1 MSRRKNKEDKES
13 LDDARQELAEAEY
26 INRFLLS
33 CSFIEAED
41 AYRRAI
47 GKLNVEIPEKI
58 ERNAIDRRRNMLKL
72 LEPEILSVK
81 RKEYK
86 ELEVLHL
93 QLRRLILQDDT
104 AETGIPDEIKLDQL
118 RDMDSEA
125 VTNVINGF
133 KKLQEMRRD
142 ILSS

>member
-1 MSRRKNKEDKES
+1 MS
-13 LDDARQELAEAEY
+13 LDDARRELAEAEY
-26 INRFLLS
+26 INRFLLT

-41 AYRRAI
+41 TYRQTI
-47 GKLNVEIPEKI
+47 GKLNVEIPEAV
-58 ERNAIDRRRNMLKL
+58 ERNAISRRRNMLKL
-72 LEPEILSVK
+72 LEPEILSIK

-86 ELEVLHL
+86 ELEILHL

-133 KKLQEMRRD
+133 KKLQEMRRE